1 MRRVFPGTDQQA
13 VGGRIVVQR
22 RGFQDAAA
30 EHAVVEYDDS
40 AAAEVAVERGMWEIP
55 EAGDLAVVI
64 ERACGICQAVTG
76 GAFENR

>member
-1 MRRVFPGTDQQA
+1 
-13 VGGRIVVQR
+13 
-22 RGFQDAAA
+22 
-30 EHAVVEYDDS
+30 
-40 AAAEVAVERGMWEIP
+40 MWEIP